1 MAAAE
6 ARAEAVVRAGA
17 EAAEPVVV
25 TKAVGVEVAEG
36 TAEAMACE
44 AHERH
49 EQNEHSRRGAP
60 CLKTLWVFVCKDWD
74 G

>member
-6 ARAEAVVRAGA
+6 ARAEAVVGTG
-17 EAAEPVVV
+17 EPAVERVVV
-25 TKAVGVEVAEG
+25 TKAVGGAAAVGTVEVR
-36 TAEAMACE
+36 ACE

-60 CLKTLWVFVCKDWD
+60 CLKTLCKDWD

>member
-1 MAAAE
+1 ME
-6 ARAEAVVRAGA
+6 R
-17 EAAEPVVV
+17 VVV
-25 TKAVGVEVAEG
+25 TKAVGGAAAVGTVEVR
-36 TAEAMACE
+36 ACE

-74 G
+74 

>member
-36 TAEAMACE
+36 TAEAMAC
-44 AHERH
+44 ARH
-49 EQNEHSRRGAP
+49 IRDTN
-60 CLKTLWVFVCKDWD
+60 KTSTVGGVRHV
-74 G
+74 